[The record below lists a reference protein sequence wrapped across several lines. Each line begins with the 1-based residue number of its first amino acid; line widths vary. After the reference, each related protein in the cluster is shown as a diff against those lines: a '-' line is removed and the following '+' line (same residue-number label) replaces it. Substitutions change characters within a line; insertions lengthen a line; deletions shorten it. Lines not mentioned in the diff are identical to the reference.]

1 MHVVDTIII
10 KSEVYHKG
18 AGSLKDKKMNCGEG
32 VLCKISLSLRRR
44 GHRQK
49 DYERGRE
56 VGSVK
61 KLRTIRKIKGIA

>member
-1 MHVVDTIII
+1 MDTII

-18 AGSLKDKKMNCGEG
+18 AGSLKDKKMNCGG
-32 VLCKISLSLRRR
+32 VLCEISLSLRRR
-44 GHRQK
+44 EHRQK

>member
-1 MHVVDTIII
+1 MGRREGGRERVR
-10 KSEVYHKG
+10 
-18 AGSLKDKKMNCGEG
+18 EG
-32 VLCKISLSLRRR
+32 VCEENERKREIKRRR

-61 KLRTIRKIKGIA
+61 KLRTIRKIKGMA